1 MKKLTGFITLWV
13 VFFSILWILDEN
25 GLFSY
30 RTIEIFFG
38 EELSLPEGY
47 STEKVDIA
55 SLGRRKAQKQR
66 SQKVSERDDQDR
78 KETPMKP
85 RKIAERNTQKNPR
98 KTQRKTPEKNSLLP
112 REVRDHQKNT
122 QKNPRN
128 TQRKEPQRNPTL
140 PHRHNPREQLSGR
153 VPDHILPLYHRGDF
167 FTCLNEINTHVAK
180 NGTSA
185 ALTEFTRKCEA
196 LTLLIEDLPQKAN
209 FTGKVTYI
217 TMSNGK
223 KYVGKVVENGVSS
236 ITFQGEWGT
245 FPLPKSRIA
254 RQAEVDVEFHRS
266 QLAKKYKVDV
276 RTLSPKNFK
285 AIMDYVGETFGDNMP
300 HLIVYMVEILER
312 RNLNLI
318 DDLLEYKAG
327 KIYRSYL
334 WCQTMGQERR
344 ARTFRSKILDKY
356 PRTQAAKDLK
366 AQSTQKAATPARV
379 ANRRPQQTKK
389 LPKARGKASKIVAKA
404 NKYYSTAYKHLKKS
418 FPGQPN
424 ADRELAKAKE
434 NFQEACK
441 YYQKALSLQP
451 NNTTLQKQLQQ
462 SMEYYHHCIKQTRL
476 E

>member
-1 MKKLTGFITLWV
+1 MKKLTGFIILWV
-13 VFFSILWILDEN
+13 VFFSIMWILDEN

-30 RTIEIFFG
+30 RTIEIFLG
-38 EELSLPEGY
+38 EELSLPEEY
-47 STEKVDIA
+47 STDKVDVA
-55 SLGRRKAQKQR
+55 SLGIRKVKKQR
-66 SQKVSERDDQDR
+66 SQPTEDR
-78 KETPMKP
+78 KQPQKVNETQQPTEKRP
-85 RKIAERNTQKNPR
+85 QKNPR
-98 KTQRKTPEKNSLLP
+98 NAEKEVVEKNPLLP
-112 REVRDHQKNT
+112 REVRNPQENT

-128 TQRKEPQRNPTL
+128 TQKNTPERNPTL
-140 PHRHNPREQLSGR
+140 PLRNNPREQLTGR
-153 VPDHILPLYHRGDF
+153 IPDHIPPLYHRGDF
-167 FTCLNEINTHVAK
+167 FTCLYEIKNHVDK
-180 NGTSA
+180 NGTSP
-185 ALTEFTRKCEA
+185 ALTEFANKCQA
-196 LTLLIEDLPQKAN
+196 ITLLIEDMPQKAN

-223 KYVGKVVENGVSS
+223 KYVGKVVENGISN
-236 ITFQGEWGT
+236 ITLQGEWGT

-285 AIMDYVGETFGDNMP
+285 GIMDYIEETFADNMP

-344 ARTFRSKILDKY
+344 ARKFRSKILDKY
-356 PRTQAAKDLK
+356 PRTQAAKDIK
-366 AQSTQKAATPARV
+366 SQSMQKAAPARV
-379 ANRRPQQTKK
+379 AKNGSQRTRK
-389 LPKARGKASKIVAKA
+389 LPKAEGNASKVVGKA
-404 NKYYSTAYKHLKKS
+404 NKYYSIAFKHLKKS
-418 FPGQPN
+418 FPGEPN

-434 NFQEACK
+434 NFQKACK
-441 YYQKALSLQP
+441 YYQEALSLQP